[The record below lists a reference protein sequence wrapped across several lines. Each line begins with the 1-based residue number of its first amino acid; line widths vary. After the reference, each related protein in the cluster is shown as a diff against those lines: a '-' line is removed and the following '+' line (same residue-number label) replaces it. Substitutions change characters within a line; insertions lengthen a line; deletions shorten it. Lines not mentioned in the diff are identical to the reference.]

1 MSVRTAALWSM
12 GAQYVSF
19 LIQFIVSVLISRFF
33 LAPAEVGLFSIAL
46 ATAMVLSV
54 LQDFGITR
62 YVSGQPDLTETEAR
76 TCTTVSMIVA
86 WGIAVLILA
95 AAWPIAQFYGDPRL
109 VALIAI
115 IAGSYL
121 LVPFSTVSTA
131 LLIRNMNFR
140 ALFAVYAGSTFFGWT
155 FALILA
161 AAGYSA
167 ASLAWAM
174 IIQAAARAVIAQYF
188 HRSLPRWPVTRAEAK
203 PILGFGSSSMVLA
216 ISSAIGMRS
225 QDLVVGRIISV
236 EAAGLYSRATA
247 LAGQLSVLVTGAING
262 VFYPAF
268 ARLRDQ
274 GEALGAPYVRV
285 VAGNTAINWA
295 AMAGLSAAAEPL
307 VRALYGEKW
316 MAAAPLLR
324 WTALAEMCFVAIPL
338 HMDMPILLGRIKT
351 LIRYN
356 LLDTLVSIS
365 LLGLGALYSLEGA
378 AIGRLAY
385 GLIWILIYI
394 RFQHSLIKFSWSAI
408 LSVYFKSGVAAASA
422 IVPMLLAYQFWR
434 PASVMN
440 FAELLLCSG
449 LGVLCWTAMLFLLRH
464 PVRTEITGMLHALLT
479 NFGLRKAVRTD
490 DQAI

>member
-1 MSVRTAALWSM
+1 M

-19 LIQFIVSVLISRFF
+19 IIQFIVSVLISRFF

-46 ATAMVLSV
+46 ATAMVISI

-62 YVSGQPDLTETEAR
+62 YVSGQPDLDETQAR
-76 TCTTVSMIVA
+76 SCTTVSLIVA
-86 WGIAVLILA
+86 WGIAVVVLA

-121 LVPFSTVSTA
+121 FVPFSTVPTA
-131 LLIRNMNFR
+131 LLIRDMNYR
-140 ALFAVYAGSTFFGWT
+140 ALFVVYVGSTFFGWT
-155 FALILA
+155 LALVLA

-174 IIQAAARAVIAQYF
+174 IAQAAAKALISQYF
-188 HRSLPRWPVTRAEAK
+188 KRTLPRWPVTRAEAK

-216 ISSAIGMRS
+216 ISGAIGMRS

-236 EAAGLYSRATA
+236 EATGLYSRATA
-247 LAGQLSVLVTGAING
+247 LGGQLSVLVTGAING

-307 VRALYGEKW
+307 IRALYGEKW
-316 MAAAPLLR
+316 IASAPLLQ
-324 WTALAEMCFVAIPL
+324 WTALAEMCFVAVPL

-356 LLDTLVSIS
+356 ILDTSVAIS
-365 LLGLGALYSLEGA
+365 LLAIGALHSLEA
-378 AIGRLAY
+378 AALSRLGY

-394 RFQHSLIKFSWSAI
+394 RFQRSLVKFEWAAM
-408 LSVYFKSGVAAASA
+408 LSVYLKSGLAALAA
-422 IVPMLLAYQFWR
+422 TAPMLAAYQLWHSPSTMSF
-434 PASVMN
+434 VQ
-440 FAELLLCSG
+440 LLLCSAA
-449 LGVLCWTAMLFLLRH
+449 GVLCWLLTLIVLRH
-464 PVRTEITGMLHALLT
+464 PVCEEFWGIAQTILDRI
-479 NFGLRKAVRTD
+479 GLRKHDSGESSQTV
-490 DQAI
+490 